1 MIPHDLV
8 DWLRG
13 NKADTPKKVDDP
25 PELCCT
31 EQAPDED
38 SLEYFNKY
46 IAGDR

>member
-13 NKADTPKKVDDP
+13 NKADIPQKVDDL

-31 EQAPDED
+31 EHDDEG
-38 SLEYFNKY
+38 SLEYFDKY
-46 IAGDR
+46 IAGDRR